1 MSVYLPKGPNNNN
14 TEWLKNI
21 QYDKQTNFIITGDF
35 NAHSS
40 FWEQNCS
47 NVTSTKFVNNIID
60 SPFFLLND
68 GQITR
73 IPDILHHRPTSID
86 LTLVS
91 PNLAPLCYWKTWPDT
106 LNSDHLP
113 IITTIQDLNK

>member
-1 MSVYLPKGPNNNN
+1 M
-14 TEWLKNI
+14 
-21 QYDKQTNFIITGDF
+21 D
-35 NAHSS
+35 
-40 FWEQNCS
+40 
-47 NVTSTKFVNNIID
+47 NIID
-60 SPFFLLND
+60 SPFFLVKY

-106 LNSDHLP
+106 LNSDHQP
-113 IITTIQDLNK
+113 IITMIQYQNKQSPGQSSNQNINFNFKKQTGTNLVKT